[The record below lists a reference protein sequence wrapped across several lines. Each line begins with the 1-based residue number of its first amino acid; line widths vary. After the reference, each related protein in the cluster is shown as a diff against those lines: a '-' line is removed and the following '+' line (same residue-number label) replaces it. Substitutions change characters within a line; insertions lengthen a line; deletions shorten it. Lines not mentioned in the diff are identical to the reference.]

1 MANKKWIGKAN
12 RQMKKKGTVGAFTDY
27 CGGRVTQK
35 CIDKAKSSD
44 DPTLVR
50 RAVFAENMR
59 GLGTKKKAQ
68 SGIGLIGNEDP
79 ISGLLEQDQQ
89 VYDEQLRAQSP
100 SVPDFLSNL
109 EGMSST
115 PEMGI
120 GQQLKEGI
128 GGKLGDLKSGIASGN
143 VSLSAA
149 GDILG
154 AGAQALFNKSSST
167 ADDALRDDKKE
178 RTGAVVGG
186 ALSGAGKGFDIGN
199 KIIPGLGGAIGAGIG
214 AIGGAFGG
222 NRKREKARKEAV
234 QGLREQQAQDAPG
247 QLAADAAFMARAG
260 GIKLPGG
267 QMMPLPDGGKL
278 YKGRKHESG
287 GIDLKRDNIEVE
299 GGETERPIIARNG
312 KTIDYIFSEHH
323 KVNKKMQAKYGVG
336 AKSSY
341 ADIHKKMEEGGIPK
355 NYQELAKDQEDD
367 MKRKGKNQYGPRG
380 SKYIKRSGGLK
391 AGIAKIKAQ
400 DGVPAWKQKLL
411 DKGFVENPK
420 TGAMVNPQKA
430 MEMGL
435 TAGNSGKEKTQAQI
449 AEQMSAEFAQQ
460 DDMASHFDQGKVPRN
475 EKEAQYLKRRMDKGA
490 ATEGERKAF
499 LAYQNVGERTMDKI
513 NKQAETARVI
523 ASDPELA
530 TDAAQLGLG
539 ALASSEI
546 PVVSQ
551 VAGGLNTLGYG
562 ARSLYYGAK
571 GKGGKSALYGTLA
584 GGSALGMV
592 PGAAAADVATGVKAV
607 DKLNKGIAART
618 LNAADKVSKT
628 KAGKYLLKGADKV
641 DDADAAIDLASRT
654 AGATKLTHGAHNVE
668 HGLHL
673 GSTIDKEIGLVTGG
687 KYKPSS
693 YVMGTK
699 SKSGEKVNKKS
710 RYGGAKMKAQS
721 SLLPLFTST
730 PASEELANAPEGTGY
745 DAESDSMTGPITT
758 EEGQENTPPPAG
770 STTASATAQAAA
782 TPEPVFGSAEEGNA
796 FRQWLND
803 SNPEAAR
810 RLDLDASGS
819 HTNAYIRRAEREFGE
834 EYAEFMKS
842 QNATKADP
850 ADEAKAKED
859 QDLPM
864 EEIEEDEETIDDDL
878 DLDTQV
884 KEDVRE
890 LSQKELR
897 KQIRDTKKIYEKTP
911 PEAIAA
917 GVAQLA
923 APLYALNT
931 KPNRVGGYRAQTM
944 KAPKLGRVSGEADKD
959 RIDQNQAAMMASM
972 EGMNIGPGALAN
984 YANLMAQSEQAKQ
997 QIDSQ
1002 TQRSNMN
1009 LAAQE
1014 AQMQSQASQFNIGQ
1028 QQRAQEYMRQL
1039 ALAQNQEEFAN
1050 KLGALDTFGSR
1061 IAGIAGDKMSYDSN
1075 YAQAKAAA
1083 VGTQD
1088 EDGLDVLDRSRKRQ
1102 IDLRTKNRE
1111 DIAAIQEQRK
1121 ENRKNKKALK
1131 AERRSRKDQKDPT
1144 SLKAGGYIKR
1154 RGKVKRRK

>member
-380 SKYIKRSGGLK
+380 SKYIKRRGGLK
-391 AGIAKIKAQ
+391 EGISKIKAQ
-400 DGVPAWKQKLL
+400 DGKSPA
-411 DKGFVENPK
+411 D
-420 TGAMVNPQKA
+420 TMAAMRA
-430 MEMGL
+430 M
-435 TAGNSGKEKTQAQI
+435 QAQLQAQGI
-449 AEQMSAEFAQQ
+449 GPGINTSAIPKKNDKLTNMSEA
-460 DDMASHFDQGKVPRN
+460 DMKRN
-475 EKEAQYLKRRMDKGA
+475 ERLVDKRREEKVMDNIK
-490 ATEGERKAF
+490 
-499 LAYQNVGERTMDKI
+499 D
-513 NKQAETARVI
+513 TAVLM
-523 ASDPELA
+523 AKNPELQL
-530 TDAAQLGLG
+530 DALQLGIQGVAASEVPVISQG
-539 ALASSEI
+539 AGL
-546 PVVSQ
+546 
-551 VAGGLNTLGYG
+551 LNTLGYAG
-562 ARSLYYGAK
+562 RSGVKYLRGDK
-571 GKGGKSALYGTLA
+571 LGSGVYGTLA
-584 GGSALGMV
+584 GGSALGV
-592 PGAAAADVATGVKAV
+592 LPGVGAAADAGNLAILG
-607 DKLNKGIAART
+607 
-618 LNAADKVSKT
+618 DKVAKGLSA
-628 KAGKYLLKGADKV
+628 AGK
-641 DDADAAIDLASRT
+641 AAKA
-654 AGATKLTHGAHNVE
+654 AKATKGGNLVYSAKTPLSKGKKVSNVVYE
-668 HGLHL
+668 GV
-673 GSTIDKEIGLVTGG
+673 DEAG
-687 KYKPSS
+687 K
-693 YVMGTK
+693 VA
-699 SKSGEKVNKKS
+699 KKAAA
-710 RYGGAKMKAQS
+710 RYGGAKKKAQDGV
-721 SLLPLFTST
+721 PIGPENDFVV
-730 PASEELANAPEGTGY
+730 PEGGFNLNDAAGTGLQ
-745 DAESDSMTGPITT
+745 AVMSAINTPLPVQSNLAGPTST

-782 TPEPVFGSAEEGNA
+782 TPEPVFGSADEGNA

-842 QNATKADP
+842 QNATKANP